1 MYPSYILRKYSKCK
15 GPEME
20 LYLAHSETGEH
31 CEQSGVIKKI
41 ISTEILKPDHLWS
54 FIPGINNQGQ
64 SFIITQPHPFIY
76 ALSPAAFMLY

>member
-1 MYPSYILRKYSKCK
+1 MWPSYILENIASA

-41 ISTEILKPDHLWS
+41 ISTESEAK
-54 FIPGINNQGQ
+54 
-64 SFIITQPHPFIY
+64 IIY
-76 ALSPAAFMLY
+76 GLLYQDQ